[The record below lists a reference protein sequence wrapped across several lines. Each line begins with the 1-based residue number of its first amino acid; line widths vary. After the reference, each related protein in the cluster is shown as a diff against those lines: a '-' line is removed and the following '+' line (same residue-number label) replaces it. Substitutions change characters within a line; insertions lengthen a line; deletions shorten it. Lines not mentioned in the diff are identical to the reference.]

1 MALIV
6 EDGTGKVDAQSY
18 ASVATLEAYAALY
31 GVTLAAAD
39 QAAKEVLL
47 VKAMLFI
54 ESQSFKGDK
63 ATEAQALQYPRY
75 NVIIDNFLVAG
86 DVIPNLLIN
95 ALCETAISIAAGTN
109 PMDDISRVVTRE
121 KIGALEFEYKK
132 GGRVT
137 TYIQKAESLLSKL
150 VHSHVTAVRG

>member
-1 MALIV
+1 MALII

-18 ASVATLEAYAALY
+18 AEVATLETYAALY

-39 QAAKEVLL
+39 DAAKEVLL

-54 ESQSFKGDK
+54 ESQSFKGMK
-63 ATEAQALQYPRY
+63 STQAQALQYPRY
-75 NVIIDNFLVAG
+75 NVCIDGYLISN
-86 DVIPNLLIN
+86 DVIPNILIN
-95 ALCETAISIAAGTN
+95 AQCETAISIDTGTD

-121 KIGALEFEYKK
+121 KIGALEFEYQK

-150 VHSHVTAVRG
+150 THSHVTAVRG

>member
-6 EDGTGKVDAQSY
+6 EDGTGKADAQSY
-18 ASVATLEAYAALY
+18 ASVTTLETYVTLY

-39 QAAKEVLL
+39 TAAKEVLL

-63 ATEAQALQYPRY
+63 ATQDQALQYPRY
-75 NVIIDNFLVAG
+75 NVILDGYLVSG

-95 ALCETAISIAAGTN
+95 ALCETAISIDSGTN
-109 PMDDISRVVTRE
+109 PMDNIGRVKTRE
-121 KIGALEFEYKK
+121 KIGALEFEYQK

-137 TYIQKAESLLSKL
+137 TYLQKAESLLSKL